1 MPRADQCDL
10 HSHTL
15 HSDGALTPEAL
26 VDLAAERGVGV
37 LAVTDHDTVAAFSAA
52 AARGRLRGVEVVAAI
67 ELSVDYDGR
76 DIHLLGYF
84 IQHPE
89 VLRAALESLAKSR
102 IDRADVIL
110 ARLRSLGV
118 DLDSDAVRARAQGPV
133 GRPHIAAELIER
145 GFASHFNEA
154 FDRWLGHGKPAYVP
168 KVAPSLAEGVA
179 LLRRAGAA
187 PVVAHPG
194 ASDVDDCMAQFAAA
208 GVVGLEVH
216 HPKHD
221 PVAVRRYLRH
231 ARAHGF
237 VATGGSDFHRAAP
250 GAALPG
256 DVTVPRAVLDA
267 LRARAGE
274 V

>member
-1 MPRADQCDL
+1 MPRAESCDL

-26 VDLAAERGVGV
+26 VDLAAERSVSV
-37 LAVTDHDTVAAFSAA
+37 LAVTDHDTLAAVP
-52 AARGRLRGVEVVAAI
+52 AARARGELRGVEIIAAI
-67 ELSVDYDGR
+67 ELSVDLDGR

-84 IQHPE
+84 VERPE
-89 VLRAALESLAKSR
+89 VLETALAALATSR
-102 IDRADVIL
+102 IDRAGIIL
-110 ARLRSLGV
+110 DRLRTLGME
-118 DLDSDAVRARAQGPV
+118 LDGDAVRARAQGPV
-133 GRPHIAAELIER
+133 GRPHVAAELIAR
-145 GFASHFNEA
+145 GFASNFNEA
-154 FDRWLGHGKPAYVP
+154 FDRWLGRGRPAYVA
-168 KVAPSLAEGVA
+168 KQAPSLATGVE

-194 ASDVDDCMAQFAAA
+194 ASEVDDCMARFAALGVA
-208 GVVGLEVH
+208 GIEVH

-221 PVAVRRYLRH
+221 AVAVRRYLRH

-237 VATGGSDFHRAAP
+237 VATGGSDFHRQAP

-256 DVTVPRAVLDA
+256 DVSVSRAVLDA